1 MSSVDNKPEILSH
14 LGVGSGINTTALIDS
29 LVEADT
35 AGVKEDIINKTER
48 FEAEISAFSTIKNNI
63 KVFAENLRL
72 LQNSDDLGYIG
83 SSSDTTIATFAANG
97 NTASQTINSQLTVNT
112 LATQHTL
119 TGPTYSS
126 TNNTVGTRT
135 LTINFGTW
143 SADPT
148 AGGGQTHTSNG
159 MSAINV
165 TTTSSTTLLQLRDM
179 INSAATDSDNSGEK
193 DVSAFIF
200 YNGSNYMLALKSEYG
215 AANEMKISD
224 NSAGAEYAYD
234 ATDGAK
240 LTQTV
245 AGVSSS
251 FVVDGVSMTR
261 NSNTIDDLYPGLT
274 LELLKTSGSP
284 ITIKS
289 QVDLTKATEAIESYV
304 LTYNDIFNSFEDLRT
319 KNEQDPESSGVLT
332 GDSLLRSIMQT
343 LRNSA
348 SNQLAGY
355 AGGPY
360 YLTNLGVKTNR
371 DGTLSFDNPDM
382 LRRQFEN
389 NPESLRSFFKD
400 QIVSDNTNISPVTY
414 SIADTV
420 PGSYAVVSNG
430 SSVTVGGVATSN
442 NGTKYTVASGS
453 PKGIVIDIPS
463 GTGATSG
470 TLHYGR
476 SFLTLIEEQLTA
488 YTGFNGLIENK
499 IEGNNT
505 RLKDLVKK
513 QEALDEKIIS
523 LYQRYR
529 QQYAY
534 MESSIASMQET
545 GNMLESAFK
554 QSD

>member
-72 LQNSDDLGYIG
+72 LQNSEDLGYVG
-83 SSSDTTIATFAANG
+83 SSSDTTIATFTANG

-112 LATQHTL
+112 LATQQTL

-126 TNNTVGTRT
+126 TNDTVGVRN
-135 LTINFGTW
+135 ISIEFGTW

-148 AGGGQTHTSNG
+148 AGGGQTLTANS
-159 MSAINV
+159 MSKINIS
-165 TTTSSTTLLQLRDM
+165 TTSSTTLLQLRDM

-193 DVSAFIF
+193 DISAFIF
-200 YNGSNYMLALKSEYG
+200 YDGSNYMLALKSEYG
-215 AANEMKISD
+215 ASNEMQIADSHA
-224 NSAGAEYAYD
+224 SRAYAYNS
-234 ATDGAK
+234 THGAQ

-245 AGVSSS
+245 AGVDSS
-251 FVVDGVSMTR
+251 FIVDGVSMTR
-261 NSNTIDDLYPGLT
+261 NSNTVTDLYPGLT
-274 LELLKTSGSP
+274 LELLKTSASP

-319 KNEQDPESSGVLT
+319 KNEKDPEKAGVLT
-332 GDSLLRSIMQT
+332 GDSLLRSIMQV

-371 DGTLSFDNPDM
+371 DGTLSFANPDM
-382 LRRQFEN
+382 LKRQFEN

-400 QIVSDNTNISPVTY
+400 QIVSDNSNISPVTY

-420 PGSYAVVSNG
+420 PGSYAVVSDG
-430 SSVTVGGVATSN
+430 SNVTIGGVSTSN
-442 NGTKYTVASGS
+442 SGTQYTVASGN
-453 PKGIVIDIPS
+453 PNGIVIDIPS

-470 TLHYGR
+470 TIHYGR
-476 SFLTLIEEQLTA
+476 SFLTLLEEQLTA
-488 YTGFNGLIENK
+488 YTDFNGLIDNK
-499 IEGNNT
+499 IEGNNA

-513 QEALDEKIIS
+513 QEALDDKIAS
-523 LYQRYR
+523 LYERYR
-529 QQYAY
+529 NQYSY
-534 MESSIASMQET
+534 MESSIASLQET

>member
-1 MSSVDNKPEILSH
+1 
-14 LGVGSGINTTALIDS
+14 
-29 LVEADT
+29 
-35 AGVKEDIINKTER
+35 
-48 FEAEISAFSTIKNNI
+48 
-63 KVFAENLRL
+63 
-72 LQNSDDLGYIG
+72 
-83 SSSDTTIATFAANG
+83 
-97 NTASQTINSQLTVNT
+97 
-112 LATQHTL
+112 
-119 TGPTYSS
+119 
-126 TNNTVGTRT
+126 
-135 LTINFGTW
+135 
-143 SADPT
+143 
-148 AGGGQTHTSNG
+148 
-159 MSAINV
+159 MSAVNV

-200 YNGSNYMLALKSEYG
+200 YDGSNYMLALKSEYG

-261 NSNTIDDLYPGLT
+261 NSNTVTDLYPGLT

-289 QVDLTKATEAIESYV
+289 QVDLTKATEAIESFV

-319 KNEQDPESSGVLT
+319 KNEQDPEKSGVLT
-332 GDSLLRSIMQT
+332 GDSLLRSIMQV

-389 NPESLRSFFKD
+389 NPESLRSFF
-400 QIVSDNTNISPVTY
+400 
-414 SIADTV
+414 
-420 PGSYAVVSNG
+420 
-430 SSVTVGGVATSN
+430 
-442 NGTKYTVASGS
+442 
-453 PKGIVIDIPS
+453 
-463 GTGATSG
+463 
-470 TLHYGR
+470 
-476 SFLTLIEEQLTA
+476 
-488 YTGFNGLIENK
+488 
-499 IEGNNT
+499 
-505 RLKDLVKK
+505 
-513 QEALDEKIIS
+513 
-523 LYQRYR
+523 
-529 QQYAY
+529 
-534 MESSIASMQET
+534 
-545 GNMLESAFK
+545 
-554 QSD
+554 

>member
-1 MSSVDNKPEILSH
+1 MS
-14 LGVGSGINTTALIDS
+14 T
-29 LVEADT
+29 
-35 AGVKEDIINKTER
+35 
-48 FEAEISAFSTIKNNI
+48 
-63 KVFAENLRL
+63 
-72 LQNSDDLGYIG
+72 
-83 SSSDTTIATFAANG
+83 
-97 NTASQTINSQLTVNT
+97 
-112 LATQHTL
+112 
-119 TGPTYSS
+119 
-126 TNNTVGTRT
+126 
-135 LTINFGTW
+135 
-143 SADPT
+143 
-148 AGGGQTHTSNG
+148 
-159 MSAINV
+159 INV
-165 TTTSSTTLLQLRDM
+165 TTTSSTTLIQLRDM
-179 INSAATDSDNSGEK
+179 INSGATDSDNSGEK

-234 ATDGAK
+234 ATDGAE

-261 NSNTIDDLYPGLT
+261 NSNTVKDLYPGLT
-274 LELLKTSGSP
+274 LDLLKTSASP

-319 KNEQDPESSGVLT
+319 KNEQNPESSGVLT

-414 SIADTV
+414 SVADTV
-420 PGSYAVVSNG
+420 PGSYAIVSNG

-442 NGTKYTVASGS
+442 SGTKYTVASGN
-453 PKGIVIDIPS
+453 PNGIVIDIPS

-499 IEGNNT
+499 IEGNNA

-513 QEALDEKIIS
+513 QEALDDKIAS

-529 QQYAY
+529 NQYSY

>member
-35 AGVKEDIINKTER
+35 AGVQEDIINKTEK

-72 LQNSDDLGYIG
+72 LQNSEDLGYVG

-97 NTASQTINSQLTVNT
+97 NTASQSINSQLTVNT
-112 LATQHTL
+112 LATQQTL

-126 TNNTVGTRT
+126 TNDTVGVRN
-135 LTINFGTW
+135 ISIEFGTW

-148 AGGGQTHTSNG
+148 AGGGQTLTANS
-159 MSAINV
+159 MSKVNIS
-165 TTTSSTTLLQLRDM
+165 TTSSTTLLQLRDM

-200 YNGSNYMLALKSEYG
+200 YDGSNYMLALKSEYG
-215 AANEMKISD
+215 ASNEMEISD
-224 NSAGAEYAYD
+224 SHASRAYSYNSTHGAQ
-234 ATDGAK
+234 

-245 AGVSSS
+245 AGVDSS
-251 FVVDGVSMTR
+251 FIVDGVSMTR
-261 NSNTIDDLYPGLT
+261 NSNTVTDLYPGLT
-274 LELLKTSGSP
+274 LELLKTSASP

-319 KNEQDPESSGVLT
+319 KNEEDPEKAGVLT
-332 GDSLLRSIMQT
+332 GDSLLRSIMQV

-371 DGTLSFDNPDM
+371 DGTLSFANPDM
-382 LRRQFEN
+382 LKRQFEN

-400 QIVSDNTNISPVTY
+400 QIVSDNSNISPVTY
-414 SIADTV
+414 SVADTV
-420 PGSYAVVSNG
+420 PGSYAVVSDG
-430 SSVTVGGVATSN
+430 SNVTVGGVATSN
-442 NGTKYTVASGS
+442 SGTQYTVASGN
-453 PKGIVIDIPS
+453 PNGIVIDIPS

-470 TLHYGR
+470 TIHYGR
-476 SFLTLIEEQLTA
+476 SFLTLLEEQLTA
-488 YTGFNGLIENK
+488 YTDFNGLIDNK
-499 IEGNNT
+499 IEGNNA

-513 QEALDEKIIS
+513 QEALDDKIAS

-529 QQYAY
+529 NQYSY
-534 MESSIASMQET
+534 MEGAIASLQET

>member
-35 AGVKEDIINKTER
+35 AGVKEDISNKTER

-72 LQNSDDLGYIG
+72 LQNSEDLGYVG
-83 SSSDTTIATFAANG
+83 SSSDTTIATFTANG
-97 NTASQTINSQLTVNT
+97 NTASQSINSQLTVNT
-112 LATQHTL
+112 LATQQTL

-126 TNNTVGTRT
+126 TNDTVGVRN
-135 LTINFGTW
+135 ISIEFGTW

-148 AGGGQTHTSNG
+148 AGGGQTFTDNG
-159 MSAINV
+159 MSKVDI

-193 DVSAFIF
+193 DISAFIF
-200 YNGSNYMLALKSEYG
+200 YDGSNYMLALKSEYG
-215 AANEMKISD
+215 ASNEMQIADSHA
-224 NSAGAEYAYD
+224 SRAYAYNS
-234 ATDGAK
+234 THGAQ

-245 AGVSSS
+245 AGVDSS
-251 FVVDGVSMTR
+251 FIVDGVSMTR
-261 NSNTIDDLYPGLT
+261 NSNTVTDLYPGLT
-274 LELLKTSGSP
+274 LELLKTSASP

-319 KNEQDPESSGVLT
+319 KNEKDPEKAGVLT
-332 GDSLLRSIMQT
+332 GDSLLRSIMQV

-382 LRRQFEN
+382 LKRQFEN

-400 QIVSDNTNISPVTY
+400 QIVSDNSNISPVTY
-414 SIADTV
+414 SVADTV
-420 PGSYAVVSNG
+420 PGSYAVVSDG
-430 SSVTVGGVATSN
+430 SNVTVGGVATSKS
-442 NGTKYTVASGS
+442 GTQYTVASGN
-453 PKGIVIDIPS
+453 PNGIVIDIPS

-470 TLHYGR
+470 TIHYGR
-476 SFLTLIEEQLTA
+476 SFLTLLEEQLTA
-488 YTGFNGLIENK
+488 YTDFNGLIDNK
-499 IEGNNT
+499 IEGNNA

-513 QEALDEKIIS
+513 QEALDAKIAS
-523 LYQRYR
+523 LYERYR
-529 QQYAY
+529 NQYSY
-534 MESSIASMQET
+534 MESSIASLQET

>member
-1 MSSVDNKPEILSH
+1 M
-14 LGVGSGINTTALIDS
+14 
-29 LVEADT
+29 
-35 AGVKEDIINKTER
+35 
-48 FEAEISAFSTIKNNI
+48 
-63 KVFAENLRL
+63 KV
-72 LQNSDDLGYIG
+72 
-83 SSSDTTIATFAANG
+83 
-97 NTASQTINSQLTVNT
+97 
-112 LATQHTL
+112 
-119 TGPTYSS
+119 
-126 TNNTVGTRT
+126 
-135 LTINFGTW
+135 
-143 SADPT
+143 
-148 AGGGQTHTSNG
+148 
-159 MSAINV
+159 
-165 TTTSSTTLLQLRDM
+165 
-179 INSAATDSDNSGEK
+179 SDNS
-193 DVSAFIF
+193 S
-200 YNGSNYMLALKSEYG
+200 
-215 AANEMKISD
+215 
-224 NSAGAEYAYD
+224 GAEYAYD
-234 ATDGAK
+234 TTDGAK

-245 AGVSSS
+245 AGISSS

-261 NSNTIDDLYPGLT
+261 NSNTVTDLYPGLT

-289 QVDLTKATEAIESYV
+289 QVDLTKATEAIESYI

-319 KNEQDPESSGVLT
+319 KNEQDPEKSGVLT
-332 GDSLLRSIMQT
+332 GDSLLRSIMQV

-400 QIVSDNTNISPVTY
+400 QIVSDNTNINPITY

-442 NGTKYTVASGS
+442 SGTQYTVASGN

-470 TLHYGR
+470 TINYGR
-476 SFLTLIEEQLTA
+476 SFLTLLEEQLTA
-488 YTGFNGLIENK
+488 YTDFNGLIDSK
-499 IEGNNT
+499 IEGNNL

-513 QEALDEKIIS
+513 QEALDDKIAS
-523 LYQRYR
+523 LYERYR
-529 QQYAY
+529 NQYSY
-534 MESSIASMQET
+534 MESSIASLQET

>member
-1 MSSVDNKPEILSH
+1 
-14 LGVGSGINTTALIDS
+14 
-29 LVEADT
+29 
-35 AGVKEDIINKTER
+35 
-48 FEAEISAFSTIKNNI
+48 
-63 KVFAENLRL
+63 
-72 LQNSDDLGYIG
+72 
-83 SSSDTTIATFAANG
+83 
-97 NTASQTINSQLTVNT
+97 
-112 LATQHTL
+112 
-119 TGPTYSS
+119 
-126 TNNTVGTRT
+126 
-135 LTINFGTW
+135 
-143 SADPT
+143 
-148 AGGGQTHTSNG
+148 
-159 MSAINV
+159 
-165 TTTSSTTLLQLRDM
+165 
-179 INSAATDSDNSGEK
+179 
-193 DVSAFIF
+193 
-200 YNGSNYMLALKSEYG
+200 
-215 AANEMKISD
+215 
-224 NSAGAEYAYD
+224 
-234 ATDGAK
+234 
-240 LTQTV
+240 
-245 AGVSSS
+245 
-251 FVVDGVSMTR
+251 MTR
-261 NSNTIDDLYPGLT
+261 NSNTVKDLYPGLT
-274 LELLKTSGSP
+274 LDLLKTSASP

-319 KNEQDPESSGVLT
+319 KNEQNPESSGVLT

-414 SIADTV
+414 SVADTV
-420 PGSYAVVSNG
+420 PGSYAIVSNG

-442 NGTKYTVASGS
+442 SGTKYTVASGN
-453 PKGIVIDIPS
+453 PNGIVIDIPS

-499 IEGNNT
+499 IEGNNA

-513 QEALDEKIIS
+513 QEALDDKIAS

-529 QQYAY
+529 NQYSY

>member
-72 LQNSDDLGYIG
+72 LQNSEDLGYVG
-83 SSSDTTIATFAANG
+83 SSSDTTIATFTANG
-97 NTASQTINSQLTVNT
+97 NTASQSINSQLTVNT
-112 LATQHTL
+112 LATQQTL

-126 TNNTVGTRT
+126 TNDTVGVRN
-135 LTINFGTW
+135 ISIEFGTW

-148 AGGGQTHTSNG
+148 AGGGQTFTDNG
-159 MSAINV
+159 MSKVDI

-193 DVSAFIF
+193 DISAFIF
-200 YNGSNYMLALKSEYG
+200 YDGSNYMLALKSEYG
-215 AANEMKISD
+215 ASNEMQIADSHA
-224 NSAGAEYAYD
+224 SRAYAYNS
-234 ATDGAK
+234 THGAQ

-245 AGVSSS
+245 AGVDSS
-251 FVVDGVSMTR
+251 FIVDGVSMTR
-261 NSNTIDDLYPGLT
+261 NSNTVTDLYPGLT
-274 LELLKTSGSP
+274 LELLKTSASP

-319 KNEQDPESSGVLT
+319 KNEKDPEKAGVLT
-332 GDSLLRSIMQT
+332 GDSLLRSIMQV

-382 LRRQFEN
+382 LKRQFEN

-400 QIVSDNTNISPVTY
+400 QIVSDNSNISPVTY

-420 PGSYAVVSNG
+420 PGSYAVVSDGTN
-430 SSVTVGGVATSN
+430 VTVGGVATSKS
-442 NGTKYTVASGS
+442 GTQYTVASGN
-453 PKGIVIDIPS
+453 PNGIVIDIPS

-470 TLHYGR
+470 TIHYGR
-476 SFLTLIEEQLTA
+476 SFLTLLEEQLTA
-488 YTGFNGLIENK
+488 YTDFNGLIDNK
-499 IEGNNT
+499 IEGNNA

-513 QEALDEKIIS
+513 QEALDDKIAS

-529 QQYAY
+529 NQYSY
-534 MESSIASMQET
+534 MESSIASLQET

>member
-35 AGVKEDIINKTER
+35 AGVKEDIINKTEK

-72 LQNSDDLGYIG
+72 LQNSEDLGYVG
-83 SSSDTTIATFAANG
+83 SSSDTTIATFTANG
-97 NTASQTINSQLTVNT
+97 NTASQSINSQLTVNT
-112 LATQHTL
+112 LATQQTL

-126 TNNTVGTRT
+126 TNDTVGVRN
-135 LTINFGTW
+135 ISIEFGTW

-148 AGGGQTHTSNG
+148 AGGGQTLTANS
-159 MSAINV
+159 MSKINIS
-165 TTTSSTTLLQLRDM
+165 TTSSTTLLQLRDM

-200 YNGSNYMLALKSEYG
+200 YDGSNYMLALKSEYG
-215 AANEMKISD
+215 ASNEMEISD
-224 NSAGAEYAYD
+224 SHASRAYSYNSTHGAQ
-234 ATDGAK
+234 

-245 AGVSSS
+245 AGVDSS
-251 FVVDGVSMTR
+251 FIVDGVSMTR
-261 NSNTIDDLYPGLT
+261 NSNTVTDLYPGLT
-274 LELLKTSGSP
+274 LELLKTSASP

-319 KNEQDPESSGVLT
+319 KNEKDPEKAGVLT
-332 GDSLLRSIMQT
+332 GDSLLRSIMQV

-382 LRRQFEN
+382 LKRQFEN

-400 QIVSDNTNISPVTY
+400 QIVSDNSNISPVTY

-420 PGSYAVVSNG
+420 PGSYAVVSDG
-430 SSVTVGGVATSN
+430 SNVTVGGVATSKS
-442 NGTKYTVASGS
+442 GTQYTVASGN
-453 PKGIVIDIPS
+453 PNGIVIDIPS

-470 TLHYGR
+470 TIHYGR
-476 SFLTLIEEQLTA
+476 SFLTLLEEQLTA
-488 YTGFNGLIENK
+488 YTDFNGLIDNK
-499 IEGNNT
+499 IEGNNA

-513 QEALDEKIIS
+513 QEALDAKIAS
-523 LYQRYR
+523 LYERYR
-529 QQYAY
+529 NQYSY
-534 MESSIASMQET
+534 MESSIASLQET

>member
-72 LQNSDDLGYIG
+72 LQNSEDLGYVG
-83 SSSDTTIATFAANG
+83 SSSDTTIATFTANG
-97 NTASQTINSQLTVNT
+97 NTASQSINSQLTVNT
-112 LATQHTL
+112 LATQQTL

-126 TNNTVGTRT
+126 TNDTVGVRN
-135 LTINFGTW
+135 ISIEFGTW

-148 AGGGQTHTSNG
+148 AGGGQTFTDNG
-159 MSAINV
+159 MSKVDI

-193 DVSAFIF
+193 DISAFIF
-200 YNGSNYMLALKSEYG
+200 YDGSNYMLALKSEYG
-215 AANEMKISD
+215 ASNEMQIADSHA
-224 NSAGAEYAYD
+224 SRAYAYNS
-234 ATDGAK
+234 THGAQ

-245 AGVSSS
+245 AGVDSS
-251 FVVDGVSMTR
+251 FIVDGVSMTR
-261 NSNTIDDLYPGLT
+261 NSNTVTDLYPGLT
-274 LELLKTSGSP
+274 LELLKTSASP

-319 KNEQDPESSGVLT
+319 KNEKDPEKAGVLT
-332 GDSLLRSIMQT
+332 GDSLLRSIMQV

-382 LRRQFEN
+382 LKRQFEN

-400 QIVSDNTNISPVTY
+400 QIVSDNSNISPVTY

-420 PGSYAVVSNG
+420 PGSYAVVSDG
-430 SSVTVGGVATSN
+430 SNVTVGGVATSKS
-442 NGTKYTVASGS
+442 GTQYTVASGN
-453 PKGIVIDIPS
+453 PNGIVIDIPS

-470 TLHYGR
+470 TIHYGR
-476 SFLTLIEEQLTA
+476 SFLTLLEEQLTA
-488 YTGFNGLIENK
+488 YTDFNGLIDNK
-499 IEGNNT
+499 IEGNNA

-513 QEALDEKIIS
+513 QEALDDKIAS

-529 QQYAY
+529 NQYSY
-534 MESSIASMQET
+534 MESSIASLQET

>member
-72 LQNSDDLGYIG
+72 LQNSEDLGYVG
-83 SSSDTTIATFAANG
+83 SSSDTTIATFTANG
-97 NTASQTINSQLTVNT
+97 NTASQSINSQLTVNT
-112 LATQHTL
+112 LATQQTL

-126 TNNTVGTRT
+126 TNDTVGVRN
-135 LTINFGTW
+135 ISIEFGTW

-148 AGGGQTHTSNG
+148 AGGGQTLTANSMTKVNI
-159 MSAINV
+159 S
-165 TTTSSTTLLQLRDM
+165 TTSSTTLLQLRDM

-200 YNGSNYMLALKSEYG
+200 YDGSNYMLALKSEYG
-215 AANEMKISD
+215 ASNEMEISD
-224 NSAGAEYAYD
+224 SHASRAYSYNSTHGAQ
-234 ATDGAK
+234 

-245 AGVSSS
+245 AGVDSS
-251 FVVDGVSMTR
+251 FIVDGVSMTR
-261 NSNTIDDLYPGLT
+261 NSNTVTDLYPGLT
-274 LELLKTSGSP
+274 LELLKTSASP

-319 KNEQDPESSGVLT
+319 KNEEDPEKAGVLT
-332 GDSLLRSIMQT
+332 GDSLLRSIMQV

-371 DGTLSFDNPDM
+371 DGTLTFANPDM
-382 LRRQFEN
+382 LKRQFEN

-400 QIVSDNTNISPVTY
+400 QIVSDNSNISPVTY
-414 SIADTV
+414 SVADTV
-420 PGSYAVVSNG
+420 PGSYAVVSDG
-430 SSVTVGGVATSN
+430 SNVTVGGVATSN
-442 NGTKYTVASGS
+442 SGTQYTVASGN
-453 PKGIVIDIPS
+453 PNGIVIDIPS

-470 TLHYGR
+470 TIHYGR
-476 SFLTLIEEQLTA
+476 SFLTLLEEQLTA
-488 YTGFNGLIENK
+488 YTDFNGLIDNK
-499 IEGNNT
+499 IEGNNA

-513 QEALDEKIIS
+513 QEALDDKIAS

-529 QQYAY
+529 NQYSY
-534 MESSIASMQET
+534 MESSIASLQET

>member
-29 LVEADT
+29 LVESET
-35 AGVKEDIINKTER
+35 AGVKQDIINKTEQ
-48 FEAEISAFSTIKNNI
+48 FEAEVSAFSTIKNNI
-63 KVFAENLRL
+63 KVFTENLRL
-72 LQNSDDLGYIG
+72 LQSSSDLGYVG
-83 SSSDTTIATFAANG
+83 SSSDTTIATFAASG
-97 NTASQTINSQLTVNT
+97 NSAAQTINSQLTVNT

-126 TNNTVGTRT
+126 TNNTVGVRT
-135 LTINFGTW
+135 LAIDFGTW

-159 MSAINV
+159 MSTIQV
-165 TTTSSTTLLQLRDM
+165 TTTASTTLLQLRDM
-179 INSAATDSDNSGEK
+179 INSAATDSDDSGEK

-200 YNGSNYMLALKSEYG
+200 YNGTNYMLALKSEYG
-215 AANEMKISD
+215 AANEMKVSD
-224 NSAGAEYAYD
+224 NSAGADYAYD
-234 ATDGAK
+234 ATDGAQ

-245 AGVSSS
+245 AGIDSS

-261 NSNTIDDLYPGLT
+261 NSNTVTDLYPGLS
-274 LELLKTSGSP
+274 LELLKTSASP

-304 LTYNDIFNSFEDLRT
+304 LTYNDIFNSFEDLRRS
-319 KNEQDPESSGVLT
+319 NAQDPENTGILY
-332 GDSLLRSIMQT
+332 GDSLLRSIMHT

-348 SNQLAGY
+348 SNELAGY

-360 YLTNLGVKTNR
+360 YLSNLGIKTNR
-371 DGTLSFDNPDM
+371 DGTLSFANPDM
-382 LRRQFEN
+382 LKRQFEN
-389 NPESLRSFFKD
+389 NSESLRSFFKD
-400 QIVSDNTNISPVTY
+400 QIVSDNSNISPIIY
-414 SIADTV
+414 SVADTV
-420 PGSYAVVSNG
+420 PGSYAVVSDG
-430 SSVTVGGVATSN
+430 SSVTIGGVATSN
-442 NGTKYTVASGS
+442 SGTQYTVASGN
-453 PKGIVIDIPS
+453 PNGIVIDIPA

-476 SFLTLIEEQLTA
+476 SFITLLEEQLTA
-488 YTGFNGLIENK
+488 YTKFNGLIDSK
-499 IEGNNT
+499 IEGNNA

-513 QEALDEKIIS
+513 QEALDGKIES

-529 QQYAY
+529 NQYSY
-534 MESSIASMQET
+534 MESSIASLQET

-554 QSD
+554 SSD

>member
-1 MSSVDNKPEILSH
+1 
-14 LGVGSGINTTALIDS
+14 
-29 LVEADT
+29 
-35 AGVKEDIINKTER
+35 
-48 FEAEISAFSTIKNNI
+48 
-63 KVFAENLRL
+63 
-72 LQNSDDLGYIG
+72 
-83 SSSDTTIATFAANG
+83 
-97 NTASQTINSQLTVNT
+97 
-112 LATQHTL
+112 
-119 TGPTYSS
+119 
-126 TNNTVGTRT
+126 
-135 LTINFGTW
+135 
-143 SADPT
+143 
-148 AGGGQTHTSNG
+148 

-240 LTQTV
+240 LTQRV

-261 NSNTIDDLYPGLT
+261 NSNTVTDLYPGLT

-289 QVDLTKATEAIESYV
+289 QVDLTKATEAIESYI

-319 KNEQDPESSGVLT
+319 KNEQDPENTGVLA
-332 GDSLLRSIMQT
+332 GDSLLRSIMST
-343 LRNSA
+343 LRKSA
-348 SNQLAGY
+348 SNELAGY

-400 QIVSDNTNISPVTY
+400 QIVSDNTNINPITY

-442 NGTKYTVASGS
+442 SGTQYTVASGN

-476 SFLTLIEEQLTA
+476 SFLTLLEEQLTA
-488 YTGFNGLIENK
+488 YTDFNGLIDSK
-499 IEGNNT
+499 IEGNNA

-513 QEALDEKIIS
+513 QEALDDKIAS
-523 LYQRYR
+523 LYERYR
-529 QQYAY
+529 NQYSY
-534 MESSIASMQET
+534 MESLLHQCKK
-545 GNMLESAFK
+545 LEICWK
-554 QSD
+554 VLLNKVTK